1 LCLATVLAGGFVPAA
16 VPAVAIAAERSG
28 APQAYTF
35 AFKDAD
41 VSQVAEAILGSTL
54 GVAYTVDPAVTTK
67 MSFRIEQR
75 LTRAQLLEAF
85 EAALAANEIALV
97 REGETIRLVPRA
109 KAKSAATIRTAGE
122 GVHHAGYEVVAVP
135 LAYASPSEVAK
146 ALESIAP
153 ANTVIYTNDKQGLLI
168 LGGSGEELQSALQ
181 TVKVFDRSSFEGT
194 KIRWFELGK
203 ASSATVAAD
212 LEKVLSAAG
221 VTGVGVVPLKRLN
234 GIFLF
239 ARTSAALDAA
249 AEWVA
254 KLDQPSAEKSTSL
267 YFYHPK
273 NAAAEALSKTLNTLL
288 NGQSGADPSSVGG
301 QARGGGAMA
310 SASGQGQVQAVSA
323 PPAAPIAQIG
333 AVASS
338 GAAQSLF
345 GSGEEAVRVGV
356 DKESNTL
363 LVSAAPGAWIQI
375 QKILQEI
382 DRAPNQILIE
392 ASILEVTLTKGDSFG
407 VDWSAAGLN
416 GQLTGQNIN
425 SGSGTVGASVPGFA
439 VTYLTK
445 NIQASIT
452 ALGSKSNIQVV
463 SSPKI
468 MALDNHTA
476 KLDVGDQVP
485 IVTQTAQSTSGSGS
499 PLVSSVDYRSTG
511 VILNVTPRITGDDK
525 IVLDVDQE
533 VSDASQTTTSG
544 ISSPTISERKFESS
558 LVLRDGGV
566 VALGGLI
573 SSNRTVTDSGMP
585 YLMNIPWV
593 GSIFKTSSKTT
604 TRTELIVLLS
614 AKIIRDEAS
623 TKKVMADLLADMHE
637 IETSGLI
644 KTPRK

>member
-1 LCLATVLAGGFVPAA
+1 
-16 VPAVAIAAERSG
+16 
-28 APQAYTF
+28 
-35 AFKDAD
+35 
-41 VSQVAEAILGSTL
+41 
-54 GVAYTVDPAVTTK
+54 
-67 MSFRIEQR
+67 
-75 LTRAQLLEAF
+75 
-85 EAALAANEIALV
+85 
-97 REGETIRLVPRA
+97 
-109 KAKSAATIRTAGE
+109 
-122 GVHHAGYEVVAVP
+122 
-135 LAYASPSEVAK
+135 
-146 ALESIAP
+146 
-153 ANTVIYTNDKQGLLI
+153 
-168 LGGSGEELQSALQ
+168 
-181 TVKVFDRSSFEGT
+181 
-194 KIRWFELGK
+194 
-203 ASSATVAAD
+203 
-212 LEKVLSAAG
+212 
-221 VTGVGVVPLKRLN
+221 
-234 GIFLF
+234 
-239 ARTSAALDAA
+239 
-249 AEWVA
+249 
-254 KLDQPSAEKSTSL
+254 
-267 YFYHPK
+267 
-273 NAAAEALSKTLNTLL
+273 
-288 NGQSGADPSSVGG
+288 
-301 QARGGGAMA
+301 MA